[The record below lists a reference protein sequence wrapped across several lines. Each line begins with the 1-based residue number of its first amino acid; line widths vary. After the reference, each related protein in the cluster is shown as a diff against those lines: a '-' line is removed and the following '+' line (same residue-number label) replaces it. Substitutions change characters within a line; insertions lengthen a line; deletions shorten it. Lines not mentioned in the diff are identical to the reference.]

1 MFGKLRWEPIAS
13 RPEAGRCGRILFPP
27 KENPAED
34 ELRGAN
40 LIKDDFRP
48 TKPSEGTNLERQ
60 PDRGEPE

>member
-34 ELRGAN
+34 ESAGL
-40 LIKDDFRP
+40 
-48 TKPSEGTNLERQ
+48 T
-60 PDRGEPE
+60 